1 MSLRFAPGRGSEK
14 KKIEQLNLLQV
25 ELWPCKGLEK
35 DTRRE
40 VGFDLVPL
48 VSYAEKKAPLRNFRD
63 GQELYLPQECG
74 EHCIKMFQVVLDPE
88 AGCTARSA

>member
-1 MSLRFAPGRGSEK
+1 MSLRFAPGCGSEK
-14 KKIEQLNLLQV
+14 NFEQLNLLQV

-35 DTRRE
+35 DTGRE

-48 VSYAEKKAPLRNFRD
+48 VSSAEKKAPLRNFRD

-74 EHCIKMFQVVLDPE
+74 EHCIKMFQVVVDPE
-88 AGCTARSA
+88 AGCTAPSA